1 MPGTALAASPLALPA
16 NATAEEQAYQP
27 AYDYDTDG
35 CYPVP
40 AIGPDGT
47 INGGLNPSG
56 SPSGECHDLADL
68 TNTNGYSRSKC
79 NNGWCAFVYTLYF
92 EKDQGTFS
100 GHRHD
105 WEEVVVWVQNNQAE
119 YVSTSAH
126 GEFSVYTRAQIQ
138 WDGKHPKIVYHKDGL
153 STHCFRPANTN
164 DEPPEND
171 LHTWQFPAL
180 VGWDGY
186 PAGLRDKLSAYDFG
200 SANFGLKDANF
211 ATHLTRAK
219 PAAITFDPAA

>member
-1 MPGTALAASPLALPA
+1 M
-16 NATAEEQAYQP
+16 
-27 AYDYDTDG
+27 
-35 CYPVP
+35 P

-47 INGGLNPSG
+47 INGGLKPSG

-68 TNTNGYSRSKC
+68 NNTNGYSRSKC

-105 WEEVVVWVQNNQAE
+105 WEEVVVWVQNDQAE

-153 STHCFRPANTN
+153 STHSFRPANTN